1 MLSYLTNININ
12 DDIYISNK
20 LRWAF
25 CKLPHIGRLM
35 GLEQPPPPYPEL
47 ENNPQLIVASL
58 NRIYPD
64 LVNLDKNEEDLL
76 NGL

>member
-1 MLSYLTNININ
+1 
-12 DDIYISNK
+12 
-20 LRWAF
+20 
-25 CKLPHIGRLM
+25 M
-35 GLEQPPPPYPEL
+35 GLEQPPPPYPEI